1 MNTAPKKFTALILIL
16 VLAAGLF
23 MTGCGNADEDA
34 DNQLKKDVYDL
45 YESLQTVIG
54 DADNGY
60 DVARYL
66 YDWGE
71 TNGFVSRSL
80 SGGNVIITRPA
91 SLPDPS
97 FPYTIL
103 QCSLDPADPKASAQ
117 KAAIAMAALMN
128 VRENGK
134 ISVLFTLRD
143 GGNYTGARRVNSS
156 LLDAD
161 YFINLDLGESSR
173 ILTGSAGYTACRV
186 TLPYKTAAPS
196 TTKAYKITI
205 SGLPSGEASGEGGLP
220 PNPIVILSSLLTVS
234 RANGTLLELADFAG
248 GSSADSYPSEATVVV
263 CLEQNS
269 EARFLKRVASN
280 QESFYEKYSEEY
292 PDASY
297 AFEEVALPAK
307 VVASDDA
314 SRILSLLYTSKN
326 GVART
331 SESDGGDVLALANM
345 GRLKLTGG
353 VMTLDLG
360 LRCLTDSLVPELLE
374 TYKASAYLSQATF
387 NVLSE
392 TAGWPPAEENA
403 LAELLDAAAADA
415 GLKDVSIKSAFAQ
428 SECAVFYEKKKD
440 ILMISFLVNNTDS
453 FPDAKALVLFLTSLV
468 HES

>member
-1 MNTAPKKFTALILIL
+1 MKFTALLLIL
-16 VLAAGLF
+16 VLAAGLW
-23 MTGCGNADEDA
+23 MTGCSSADDDA

-45 YESLQTVIG
+45 YESLQTVI
-54 DADNGY
+54 ADVDSGY
-60 DVARYL
+60 DVTEYL

-71 TNGFVSRSL
+71 THGFVSRSL

-97 FPYTIL
+97 FPYTII
-103 QCSLDPADPKASAQ
+103 QCSLDPAESKASAQ
-117 KAAIAMAALMN
+117 KAAIAMAALLN

-134 ISVLFTLRD
+134 VSVLFTLRD
-143 GGNYTGARRVNSS
+143 GGNYTGARRINAS

-161 YFINLDLGESSR
+161 YFINLDLGESGA
-173 ILTGSAGYTACRV
+173 ILTGTAGYTACRS

-205 SGLPSGEASGEGGLP
+205 SGLPGGDASGEGGLP
-220 PNPIVILSSLLTVS
+220 PNPIVILSSLLTVN
-234 RANGTLLELADFAG
+234 RANGLLLELADFG
-248 GSSADSYPSEATVVV
+248 GGTSGAVYPSQAYAVV

-269 EARFLKRVASN
+269 ETRFLNRVASN
-280 QESFYEKYSEEY
+280 QESFYDKYGKDY

-297 AFEEVALPAK
+297 TFEEVALPSS

-345 GRLKLTGG
+345 GRLKLSGG

-387 NVLSE
+387 KVLSE
-392 TAGWPPAEENA
+392 TPGWPSAEETP
-403 LAELLDAAAADA
+403 LADLLDSAAADA
-415 GLKDVSIKSAFAQ
+415 GLKNLSVKAAFTQ

-440 ILMISFLVNNTDS
+440 IPMISFLVNNTDS
-453 FPDAKALVLFLTSLV
+453 FPDAKALVLFLTNLV